1 MTSPTISLL
10 PPSLPCSL
18 PSSIPPG
25 TTESDLEIKEMR
37 VKMDK
42 VKVSI
47 STATKGMRE
56 SLEKAETNIANL
68 IKEVSMLAI
77 SSPKEQKQIL
87 GEF

>member
-1 MTSPTISLL
+1 M
-10 PPSLPCSL
+10 
-18 PSSIPPG
+18 
-25 TTESDLEIKEMR
+25 K

-47 STATKGMRE
+47 STATKGLRE
-56 SLEKAETNIANL
+56 SLDKAETDIANL